1 MDFQSFCSVPAP
13 LVETV
18 RGPVRGCREG
28 DVEVFKGIPYGRAGR
43 FRAPEPVPAWK
54 EPLDATSYGCVCPLL
69 SMEKPGGE
77 LLVPHRYWVQN
88 EDCLNLN
95 VWTPGSQGKRPVLVW
110 LHGGGYFAG
119 SSIEQVAYEGGNM
132 ARLGD
137 CVVVSINHRLNIL
150 GYFDLSEFGA
160 AYENSGN
167 AGGDDIVLAL
177 RWVREN
183 IAAFGGD
190 PDNVTVFGQSGGGA
204 KVTTLLQTPAADGLY
219 HRGVV
224 MSGVIGPLLADSAG
238 SARECAEAMM
248 AELNVSGVDGLERV
262 SYAQLAAAYN
272 KVSPALKAQGK
283 PVGCT
288 PSPNRFYLGDPLVS
302 AAGFREET
310 VNIPLMVGTVYAEFL
325 GFMNSTSVTVEEL
338 FSPEEREELLPLFR
352 AAYPGRPDGDL
363 LALDTIFRSPTIR
376 YIKARAA
383 RGGRVFSYL
392 FQQDFPINGGSKAWH
407 CADIP
412 FFFHN
417 RELVPVCCF
426 PGAAAL
432 EERVFRALLSFAR
445 IGRPQADGEDGW
457 SESTPEKEYTYLFGP
472 DCRQEVNFDHRLI
485 RAWEPLSAE
494 MMERMT
500 RSGAQIQH

>member
-54 EPLDATSYGCVCPLL
+54 KPLDATSYGCVCPLL

-272 KVSPALKAQGK
+272 KV
-283 PVGCT
+283 
-288 PSPNRFYLGDPLVS
+288 
-302 AAGFREET
+302 
-310 VNIPLMVGTVYAEFL
+310 
-325 GFMNSTSVTVEEL
+325 
-338 FSPEEREELLPLFR
+338 
-352 AAYPGRPDGDL
+352 
-363 LALDTIFRSPTIR
+363 
-376 YIKARAA
+376 
-383 RGGRVFSYL
+383 
-392 FQQDFPINGGSKAWH
+392 
-407 CADIP
+407 
-412 FFFHN
+412 
-417 RELVPVCCF
+417 
-426 PGAAAL
+426 
-432 EERVFRALLSFAR
+432 LS
-445 IGRPQADGEDGW
+445 
-457 SESTPEKEYTYLFGP
+457 
-472 DCRQEVNFDHRLI
+472 LI
-485 RAWEPLSAE
+485 H
-494 MMERMT
+494 
-500 RSGAQIQH
+500 I

>member
-1 MDFQSFCSVPAP
+1 MDIRSFDSVTAP
-13 LVETV
+13 LAETAQ
-18 RGPVRGCREG
+18 GPVRGYREG
-28 DVEVFKGIPYGRAGR
+28 DVDVFKGIPYGRAAR

-54 EPLDATSYGCVCPLL
+54 EPLDATCYGCVCPLL
-69 SMEKPGGE
+69 SMDKPGGE

-95 VWTPGSQGKRPVLVW
+95 VWTPGGEGKRPVLVW

-137 CVVVSINHRLNIL
+137 CVVVSLNHRLNIL

-219 HRGVV
+219 HRGMI

-238 SARECAEAMM
+238 SVRECAEAMM
-248 AELNVSGVDGLERV
+248 AELGVDGVAGLERV
-262 SYAQLAAAYN
+262 PYARLAEAYN
-272 KVSPALKAQGK
+272 KVSPSLKAQGRS
-283 PVGCT
+283 VGCT
-288 PSPNRFYLGDPLVS
+288 PSPNRFYLGDPLS
-302 AAGFREET
+302 NGAGFRSET
-310 VNIPLMVGTVYAEFL
+310 VNVPLMVGTVYAEFL
-325 GFMNSTSVTVEEL
+325 GFMNEAGASVEEL
-338 FSPEEREELLPLFR
+338 FPEEAERILPLFR

-363 LALDTIFRSPTIR
+363 LALDTIFRSPTIQ
-376 YIKARAA
+376 YVKARAGQ
-383 RGGRVFSYL
+383 GGRVFSYL

-417 RELVPVCCF
+417 AEMVPVCRF
-426 PGAAAL
+426 RGAAAL
-432 EERVFRALLSFAR
+432 EDRMFQALLSFAR
-445 IGRPQADGEDGW
+445 TGRPGGEEW
-457 SESTPEKEYTYLFGP
+457 PASTPEEEHTYLFGP
-472 DCRQEVNFDHRLI
+472 RCRQEVNFDHRLME
-485 RAWEPLSAE
+485 AWQPLSME
-494 MMERMT
+494 MMSRMA

>member
-1 MDFQSFCSVPAP
+1 MEIRSFCSAASP
-13 LVETV
+13 LVETAQ
-18 RGPVRGCREG
+18 GPVRGYREG
-28 DVEVFKGIPYGRAGR
+28 EVEVFKGIPYGRAGR
-43 FRAPEPVPAWK
+43 FRAPEPVPGWR

-69 SMEKPGGE
+69 SMEKPAGE

-95 VWTPGSQGKRPVLVW
+95 VWTPGGGGKRPVLVW

-137 CVVVSINHRLNIL
+137 CVVVSLNHRLNIL
-150 GYFDLSEFGA
+150 GYFDLSDFGA
-160 AYENSGN
+160 AYEHSGN
-167 AGGDDIVLAL
+167 AGGEDIVLAL

-190 PDNVTVFGQSGGGA
+190 PENVTVFGQSGGGA

-224 MSGVIGPLLADSAG
+224 MSGVIGPLLADGTG
-238 SARECAEAMM
+238 SVRECAGAMM
-248 AELNVSGVDGLERV
+248 AELGVSSVEGLERAP
-262 SYAQLAAAYN
+262 YAQLAAAYN

-288 PSPNRFYLGDPLVS
+288 PSPDRTYLGDPL
-302 AAGFREET
+302 ANGTGFRPET
-310 VNIPLMVGTVYAEFL
+310 LKVPLMVGTVFAEFL
-325 GFMNSTSVTVEEL
+325 GFMGDTGAAVEDL
-338 FSPEEREELLPLFR
+338 FTPEETADLLPLFR
-352 AAYPGRPDGDL
+352 AAYPGRPDRDL
-363 LALDTIFRSPTIR
+363 LVLDTLFRAPTIQ
-376 YIKARAA
+376 YVKARAGQ
-383 RGGRVFSYL
+383 GGRVFSYL

-417 RELVPVCCF
+417 AEMVPVCRF

-432 EERVFRALLSFAR
+432 EERMFQALMSFAR
-445 IGRPQADGEDGW
+445 AGSPCVEGW
-457 SESTPEKEYTYLFGP
+457 SESTPEEEHTWLFGP
-472 DCRQEVNFDHRLI
+472 DCRQETNFDHRLI
-485 RAWEPLSAE
+485 EAWQPLSME
-494 MMERMT
+494 MMERMART
-500 RSGAQIQH
+500 GAQIQH